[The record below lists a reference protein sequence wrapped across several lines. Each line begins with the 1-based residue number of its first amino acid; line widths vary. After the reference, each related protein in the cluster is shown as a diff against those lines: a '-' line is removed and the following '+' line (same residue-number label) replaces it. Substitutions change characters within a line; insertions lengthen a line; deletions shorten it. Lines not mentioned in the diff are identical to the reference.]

1 MVPSPGLRDAPHA
14 DRLARLAARLLRAPL
29 AAVTTPAGALAAA
42 VGLDEAPELCAD
54 LDGPLVVTGA
64 PSSCAVPLP
73 GGGVL
78 CVLDHGERYWGADD
92 VEALE
97 DLAATYAPFDAL
109 TGVPDRDELR
119 RRLDT
124 ALTAARPTRGR
135 VAVL

>member
-1 MVPSPGLRDAPHA
+1 MAPSPGLRDAPHA

-29 AAVTTPAGALAAA
+29 AAVTTPSGELAASQ
-42 VGLDEAPELCAD
+42 GLAEAPALCAD
-54 LDGPLVVTGA
+54 LDRPLIVTGA
-64 PSSCAVPLP
+64 PSFCGVPLP

-92 VEALE
+92 IEALE

-119 RRLDT
+119 RRLEA
-124 ALTAARPTRGR
+124 ALVT
-135 VAVL
+135 